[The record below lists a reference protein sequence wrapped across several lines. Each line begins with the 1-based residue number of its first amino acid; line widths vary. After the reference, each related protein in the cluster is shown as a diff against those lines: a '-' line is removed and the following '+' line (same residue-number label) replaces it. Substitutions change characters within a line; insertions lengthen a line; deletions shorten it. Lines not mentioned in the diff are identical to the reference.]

1 MLAQA
6 VLAARAPAEGGTR
19 LIEWWS
25 LLSPHTALET
35 GLSAGTCSRR
45 PCLPCLWILFASGQT
60 LSHFQPAMR
69 TVFFCNPIL
78 KIS

>member
-25 LLSPHTALET
+25 LLSPHAALEV
-35 GLSAGTCSRR
+35 GLSVSTCSRR
-45 PCLPCLWILFASGQT
+45 PCLPLLLRPWLAGRRNLLSPHT
-60 LSHFQPAMR
+60 LLRRAVPDW
-69 TVFFCNPIL
+69 
-78 KIS
+78 